1 MKELAQPAY
10 NGRCLLGAETGVP
23 EHQIAVGRRIVGNKM
38 EGESFLWLVRHA
50 AVAGVD
56 GMIHSANAPADLS
69 DRAPLDAVRRHLPS
83 EAASYASP
91 ARRTIDTA
99 RALGLDP
106 VLMAEFA
113 EQDFG
118 AWTGQRH
125 DDLAAGGEEGY
136 AQFWQTPARSRP
148 PGGESFEDQVART
161 GRGLLKL
168 QPGASILVV
177 HSGTIRAALCIALDI
192 DPEAALRFVIQPLS
206 ITRIDRLRNGWRVGS
221 VNQCVHD
228 LPEMAMREQRS
239 DTEDG
244 SGQQ

>member
-1 MKELAQPAY
+1 MQ
-10 NGRCLLGAETGVP
+10 
-23 EHQIAVGRRIVGNKM
+23 M

-50 AVAGVD
+50 AVDGVD

-69 DRAPLDAVRRHLPS
+69 DRPHLDAVRRHLPS
-83 EAASYASP
+83 KAASYASP

-106 VLMAEFA
+106 VPMPEFA

-118 AWTGQRH
+118 AWTGHRH

-136 AQFWQTPARSRP
+136 AQFWQNPARSRP
-148 PGGESFEDQVART
+148 PRGESFEDQVART
-161 GRGLLKL
+161 RIGLLKL
-168 QPGASILVV
+168 EPGPSILVV

-192 DPEAALRFVIQPLS
+192 DAEAALRFVIQPLS
-206 ITRIDRLRNGWRVGS
+206 ITRIDRLRNGWRVVS
-221 VNQCVHD
+221 VNQSVRN
-228 LPEMAMREQRS
+228 LPEIARREEHS

-244 SGQQ
+244 PDER